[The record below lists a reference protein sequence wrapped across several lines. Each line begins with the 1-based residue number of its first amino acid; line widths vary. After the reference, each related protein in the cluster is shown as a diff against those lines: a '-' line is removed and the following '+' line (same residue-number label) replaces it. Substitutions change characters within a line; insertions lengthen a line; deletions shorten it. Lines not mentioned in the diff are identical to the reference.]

1 MCAVPDTDT
10 QPAAACQ
17 ALIPLF
23 CPALSML
30 CAEADEGSDG
40 SGHRLLVF
48 AQMKGMLDLVE
59 RDVLLPSGVSFLR
72 LDGSMEPNS
81 RCATVKALPNWGAG
95 CYQVPGPEI

>member
-1 MCAVPDTDT
+1 
-10 QPAAACQ
+10 
-17 ALIPLF
+17 
-23 CPALSML
+23 ML

-81 RCATVKALPNWGAG
+81 RCATAGTSELGCRVLPDARGKPKG
-95 CYQVPGPEI
+95 LTLILLLQ